1 MTSYRVASTARR
13 APGGA
18 AFVAADGTG
27 SVAVPSGVL
36 HAYLG
41 GEASTVCGIPVSTLQ
56 TFDETSDFSLEATGH
71 GCVTCLDA
79 VA

>member
-1 MTSYRVASTARR
+1 MTTYRVASTARR

-18 AFVAADGTG
+18 AFSAADGGG

-41 GEASTVCGIPVSTLQ
+41 GEVSTICGIPVSALQ
-56 TFDETSDFSLEATGH
+56 TFDEATGFPLEPTAH
-71 GCVTCLDA
+71 GCATCLDA